1 MFIYH
6 NQESGLMELSRNFE
20 LVDEYTWN
28 ETIMSLPE
36 PHFLQSSIWAE
47 IKKDNGWF
55 PFFLLWKNSIGDVIA
70 GVMVLERKIKLLNLL
85 SLVIHYCPKGPLV
98 NWSDVDL
105 VRSVFEDIKSFS
117 REHKGLFVK
126 IDPDVIINNAIN
138 PDDKQSHK
146 SVPSME
152 DMLKITN
159 WIESKEQIQ
168 FRNSIVINL
177 NQSDDQ
183 LIGNM
188 KQKTRYNLRLSERK
202 GVKVRIG
209 IPSDFDELF
218 RMYAETSL
226 RDNFVI
232 RSKSYYL
239 NVWKKFYDEGLC
251 EPLIAEF
258 KGEILAA
265 VIIYYF
271 GGKAYYMFGMSSDK
285 KRNLMPTYL
294 LQWKAIQRA
303 KERQCRIYD
312 LWGAPDDLNEN
323 DSMWGVYKFKLGFGG
338 NLVNTIGAWDYP
350 INKFGYGMYHYVI
363 PKILNIMRKFGF
375 RRTKTELE

>member
-1 MFIYH
+1 MD
-6 NQESGLMELSRNFE
+6 LSRNFE
-20 LVDEYTWN
+20 LVDEYKWN
-28 ETIMSLPE
+28 ETLLSLPE

-47 IKKDNGWF
+47 IKKDNGWS
-55 PFFLLWKNSIGDVIA
+55 PHFLHWKNSIGDVIA
-70 GVMVLERKIKLLNLL
+70 GTLVLERKIKLLNLI
-85 SLVIHYCPKGPLV
+85 SLVIHYCPKGPLL
-98 NWSDVDL
+98 NWSDRNL
-105 VRSVFEDIKSFS
+105 VRSVLEDIVLFS

-126 IDPDVIINNAIN
+126 IDPDVIKSNDLNLEENNFQN
-138 PDDKQSHK
+138 
-146 SVPSME
+146 SVPLIE
-152 DMLKITN
+152 VLLKDTN

-168 FRNSIVINL
+168 FRNSIVVDL

-183 LIGNM
+183 LLAIM
-188 KQKTRYNLRLSERK
+188 KQKTRYNIRLSDRK
-202 GVKVRIG
+202 GVKVRLG
-209 IPSDFDELF
+209 SPSDFDELF

-239 NVWKKFYDEGLC
+239 NVWKKIYDEGLC

-258 KGEILAA
+258 EGEILAA
-265 VIIYYF
+265 VIIYYY

-294 LQWKAIQRA
+294 LQWKAIKRA
-303 KERQCRIYD
+303 KERKCRIYD

-338 NLVNTIGAWDYP
+338 FFVRTIGAWDYP
-350 INKFGYGMYHYVI
+350 INKIGYAIYHYVI